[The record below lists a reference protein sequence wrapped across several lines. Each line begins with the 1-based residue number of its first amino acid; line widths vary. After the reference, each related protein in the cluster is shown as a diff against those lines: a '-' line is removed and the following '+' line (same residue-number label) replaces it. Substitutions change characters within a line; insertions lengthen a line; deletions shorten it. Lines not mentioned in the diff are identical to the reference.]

1 MEIKCNQE
9 KNKIII
15 AVIGRVDSVTAAEFE
30 KKVTEILHK
39 KRTIILFVLPALLR
53 WYRRFWKFRVLIH
66 FLR

>member
-30 KKVTEILHK
+30 KK
-39 KRTIILFVLPALLR
+39 
-53 WYRRFWKFRVLIH
+53 
-66 FLR
+66 